1 RVELVNRSS
10 HPGKFITADA
20 VRFGGGMGNIIRN
33 DLESRRPRFMEGSR
47 YHLQYIGMPDTL
59 VQNIN
64 NNGNDYNND
73 INSRSEFINYLN
85 GAPNGP
91 NKNRNLPG
99 LGIPIDITLAFHTD
113 AGITQN
119 DSTIG
124 TMLIY
129 STTGADTQTVFPDSV
144 SRIAARDLAD
154 IVQTQLLNDI
164 KKTFN
169 PEWTRRRLL
178 DSRYSEAFRPN
189 VPGVLLELLSHQNF
203 TDMKFANDPR
213 FRYMVSR
220 AIYKGM
226 LKFIASQNESEFVV
240 QPLAVDHFQATL
252 DTLGNIILKWQP
264 VDDPVEAG
272 AYAEKYK
279 VYTRIEDNGFDNGF
293 IVDEPEALIGDI
305 IPGLIYS
312 FKITALNAGG
322 ESFPSEILSVC
333 KMDSASEQVLIVN
346 GFDRICGPAIID
358 SDKMKGF
365 ADFIDQGVPDKFD
378 LHYTGSQFNFDPDSP
393 FRLNDAPGHG
403 ASYADYETKII
414 PGNTFDFSF
423 IHGRAIKNDG
433 FSFVSCS
440 DEAIASGRVQL
451 EDYEIVDWILG
462 EEKET
467 SWPIV
472 SMDSLLGKQFKTF
485 NYGLQEQIAEYLNN
499 GGNLFVSG
507 AYVGSD
513 LLAGKKE
520 TDADVKFAKEVLK
533 FWWVTD
539 HAVKNGDVFSA
550 DKSFFKDQIEFSF
563 NTGYDPQIY
572 TVESPD
578 AIGAQEGGR
587 VILRYAENN
596 FSAGIAYSGDYK
608 TVIFGFPFEAIK
620 LESQRNRVMKSILNF
635 LTAGY

>member
-1 RVELVNRSS
+1 
-10 HPGKFITADA
+10 
-20 VRFGGGMGNIIRN
+20 
-33 DLESRRPRFMEGSR
+33 
-47 YHLQYIGMPDTL
+47 L

-252 DTLGNIILKWQP
+252 DTLGNFILKWQP

-608 TVIFGFPFEAIK
+608 TVIFGFPFETIK

-635 LTAGY
+635 LTAGN